1 MFIRQTGPTIV
12 TCETTNKLMPDYQK
26 NATYL
31 CLITVYQKTVL
42 VFMLDIIHE
51 ITVQVRYLT
60 VLENAHI

>member
-1 MFIRQTGPTIV
+1 
-12 TCETTNKLMPDYQK
+12 MPDYQE

-31 CLITVYQKTVL
+31 FLITVYQKTVL